1 MVVGAIGEEN
11 QILLRKPLLPNN
23 VSPYYGIEIL
33 KVYYNAVYTKGGEGN
48 VMFSFILI
56 PWSHITF

>member
-23 VSPYYGIEIL
+23 VSPPFYIYL
-33 KVYYNAVYTKGGEGN
+33 KE
-48 VMFSFILI
+48 SF
-56 PWSHITF
+56 WGFQSVQTY